1 MNPYQAWPHERNFGS
16 RLREIVWRGHRCVM
30 LENERLR
37 VLVVADKGADVLE
50 FLYKPLDV
58 ELLWHS
64 YHGLRRAGP
73 ERASS
78 PLPEGPFRDQ
88 FAGGWYEMLPN
99 GPEPSTHRGASFGFH
114 GEATFLPW
122 DYRIVVDEPE
132 RIVVTFSVRLV
143 RMPIYVEKT
152 LTLAQ
157 GASTLV
163 IDERLVSEAGH
174 PIEVLWGQ
182 HPTFGWPF
190 LEAGCRVFLPPCR
203 ARVGAPPPSGH
214 RLRPDQEAPWPHLA
228 GVDGSIV
235 DLSIVPGPD
244 ARSHDF
250 VRLDDLS
257 DGWYAI
263 VNPHRGLGFALRWDP
278 ALFPTLG
285 LWQLLRGGADYPWYG
300 QPYLMALEPA
310 CDLPSLAGAA
320 ARGAAIRLEPG
331 APVTTRFEATV
342 FTGLAEVL
350 SVGKD
355 GNVR

>member
-1 MNPYQAWPHERNFGS
+1 MNPYQAWTHERNFGS
-16 RLREIVWRGHRCVM
+16 RLREIVWRGHRCVI

-99 GPEPSTHRGASFGFH
+99 GPEPSMHRGASFGFH

-203 ARVGAPPPSGH
+203 ARVGATPPSGH

-228 GVDGSIV
+228 GVDGSVV

>member
-1 MNPYQAWPHERNFGS
+1 MNPYLAYTHERNFGC
-16 RLREIVWRGHRCVM
+16 RLREIVWRGHRCVT

-50 FLYKPLDV
+50 LLYKPLDV
-58 ELLWHS
+58 ELLWRS

-78 PLPEGPFRDQ
+78 PLARGRSAISSPA
-88 FAGGWYEMLPN
+88 AGTRCCRTVPN
-99 GPEPSTHRGASFGFH
+99 RACIAARPS
-114 GEATFLPW
+114 
-122 DYRIVVDEPE
+122 
-132 RIVVTFSVRLV
+132 
-143 RMPIYVEKT
+143 
-152 LTLAQ
+152 
-157 GASTLV
+157 ASTARRPSAVGLPHCRRRARADCGHV
-163 IDERLVSEAGH
+163 LGAPRAHADPRREDTDPRRGRVDAGHRRAALCEAGH

-203 ARVGAPPPSGH
+203 ARVGAAPPSGH

-228 GVDGSIV
+228 GVDGSVV
-235 DLSIVPGPD
+235 DLSMVPGPE

-285 LWQLLRGGADYPWYG
+285 FWQLFRGGADYPGTASRTSWRWS
-300 QPYLMALEPA
+300 PPA
-310 CDLPSLAGAA
+310 TCRRWPARRRAA
-320 ARGAAIRLEPG
+320 PRSAWSRARR
-331 APVTTRFEATV
+331 
-342 FTGLAEVL
+342 
-350 SVGKD
+350 
-355 GNVR
+355 